1 MYDVTPCYSDEPCER
16 ASLLIRRVACV
27 GFAER
32 KRVVRYVVRVTT
44 SRAAPESKQEI
55 RFDSLMIEIT
65 VYLEIHV
72 VSLLHAF
79 TFCNY
84 SMRGPIID

>member
-1 MYDVTPCYSDEPCER
+1 M
-16 ASLLIRRVACV
+16 IRRVACV

-65 VYLEIHV
+65 VYHEIHV
-72 VSLLHAF
+72 VSLLHLKIRF
-79 TFCNY
+79 GVLSTIPRLN
-84 SMRGPIID
+84 